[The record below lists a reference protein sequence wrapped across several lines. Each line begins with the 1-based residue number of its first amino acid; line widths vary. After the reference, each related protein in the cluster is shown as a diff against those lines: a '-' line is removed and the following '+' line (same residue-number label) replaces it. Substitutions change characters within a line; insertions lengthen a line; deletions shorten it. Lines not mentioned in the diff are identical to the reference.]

1 MATLTPG
8 AGGRCRLVP
17 ACPLCP
23 QLSIHE
29 REDDPQGYLLVMK
42 GAPERILDRCSRILL
57 QGQEVPLDQ
66 EMREAF
72 QNAYL
77 ELGGLGERVLGE
89 DGVMGGWGG
98 SGDGAGMGA
107 WGHKCMVGMGC
118 RDVGAHSGL
127 MEGMGREKVGGM
139 EDMEAGGYEGCG
151 AKGHGDRGMGRDMED
166 LAGAWGHGRGVIE
179 LGDTGAM
186 GHMGGK
192 GTRCVEDGAGG
203 PWGHRG
209 HGGQGGTAQGDGVH
223 EHMGDTRDVGEKG
236 APGGHGGG

>member
-151 AKGHGDRGMGRDMED
+151 GKGTWGQGDGEGHGGLGRGMGTW
-166 LAGAWGHGRGVIE
+166 AWGDR
-179 LGDTGAM
+179 T
-186 GHMGGK
+186 
-192 GTRCVEDGAGG
+192 
-203 PWGHRG
+203 WGHRG
-209 HGGQGGTAQGDGVH
+209 DGAHGGQGNTVCGGWSGRTMGTQGTWWAGRH
-223 EHMGDTRDVGEKG
+223 CSRGWG
-236 APGGHGGG
+236 A